1 MLIAQ
6 WNILNRASDGWEA
19 KGAVL
24 ADALVRR
31 GVDAACLQ
39 EVPADGLDALAA
51 AFAERGVFRQVGVSC
66 LVMYFFRV

>member
-31 GVDAACLQ
+31 GVDAVDWLQ
-39 EVPADGLDALAA
+39 CI
-51 AFAERGVFRQVGVSC
+51 RQSDEGR
-66 LVMYFFRV
+66 MT